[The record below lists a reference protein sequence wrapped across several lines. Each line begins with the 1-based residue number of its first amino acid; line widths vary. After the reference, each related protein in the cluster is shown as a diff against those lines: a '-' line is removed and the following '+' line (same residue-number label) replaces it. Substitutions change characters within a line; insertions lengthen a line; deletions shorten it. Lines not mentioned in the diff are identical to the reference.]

1 MCLVQAWNTRLLAKT
16 IADEL
21 SKYKGVGV
29 EFSKLES
36 ASKRHNQ
43 IISVAGEV
51 RAPYFALVEERA
63 TVAFI
68 LTVQDMS
75 ELPKNVQ

>member
-1 MCLVQAWNTRLLAKT
+1 MCLVQAWNTRLLTKT
-16 IADEL
+16 IVDEL

-29 EFSKLES
+29 EFSILES
-36 ASKRHNQ
+36 ASKQHNQ
-43 IISVAGEV
+43 IILEAGEV
-51 RAPYFALVEERA
+51 RARYSTLVEEWA
-63 TVAFI
+63 TKAFV